1 MTKQQVTERPR
12 GRTLQRIRGRMMQ
25 DQPLCTMCDA
35 KGFVTLGVEMDHIEP
50 LFKGG
55 SNDDENLQMLCVECH
70 RKKTATDLG
79 IRYKPTIGVDGWP
92 VTPKK
97 FEGDGGGE
105 KSRGSKA

>member
-1 MTKQQVTERPR
+1 
-12 GRTLQRIRGRMMQ
+12 MMQ
-25 DQPLCTMCDA
+25 DQPLCKMCDA
-35 KGFVTLGVEMDHIEP
+35 KGFVTLGVAMDHIEP